1 MLKIGDFSKLSQV
14 SIKALRL
21 YDQKGLLK
29 PSLVD
34 RFTGY
39 RFYSAHQL
47 PRLNRI
53 LAFKDLGFSLEEVAK
68 LLTEEVAPSQIRG
81 MLRLKQGQL
90 QQHITDSQ
98 ERLGRVE
105 ARLKQIEMEN
115 MMANYDVV
123 IKKIEPITVISRRDI
138 LPSYIA
144 ISELF
149 GEVFGYLGSQGI
161 NPSGLPLAIWHDQE
175 YKESDVDGEA
185 AAPIDPSLGEKLT
198 RTLGQ
203 ENPLKI
209 SALPGYKQAACIVYQ
224 GSYQFMPQAYTHL
237 LTWIEEN
244 GYQIVANNREVYING
259 GAEQD
264 NESYITEIQF
274 PVEKIKISA

>member
-29 PSLVD
+29 PSSVD

-53 LAFKDLGFSLEEVAK
+53 LAFKDLGFSLEEIAK
-68 LLTEEVAPSQIRG
+68 LLTEEVSPSQIRG

-90 QQHITDSQ
+90 EQHITDSQ

-123 IKKIEPITVISRRDI
+123 IKKIETISVISRRDI
-138 LPSYIA
+138 LSSYGA

-161 NPSGLPLAIWHDQE
+161 NPGGLPLAIWHDPE

-185 AAPIDPSLGEKLT
+185 AVPIDPSLGAKLT
-198 RTLGQ
+198 STLGQ
-203 ENPLKI
+203 HHPLQI
-209 SALPGYKQAACIVYQ
+209 SELPSYQQAACVVYQ
-224 GSYQFMPQAYTHL
+224 GSYQSMIQAYSHL
-237 LTWIEEN
+237 LAWIEEN
-244 GYQIVANNREVYING
+244 GYQVIDHNREVYING

-264 NESYITEIQF
+264 NDSYITEIQF
-274 PVEKIKISA
+274 PIRLMQMA

>member
-29 PSLVD
+29 PSSVD

-39 RFYSAHQL
+39 RFYSAIQL

-53 LAFKDLGFSLEEVAK
+53 LAFKDLGFSLEEIAK
-68 LLTEEVAPSQIRG
+68 LLAEEVSPSQIRG

-115 MMANYDVV
+115 VMANYDVV
-123 IKKIEPITVISRRDI
+123 LKKIESITVISRRDI
-138 LPSYIA
+138 LPSYGAIA
-144 ISELF
+144 GLF
-149 GEVFGYLGSQGI
+149 GEVMSYLSSQGI
-161 NPSGLPLAIWHDQE
+161 NPSGLPLAIWHDAE

-185 AAPIDPSLGEKLT
+185 AVPIDQALVVKLSH
-198 RTLGQ
+198 TLGQ
-203 ENPLKI
+203 NNHLKI
-209 SALPGYKQAACIVYQ
+209 SELPNYPQAACIVYQ
-224 GSYQFMPQAYTHL
+224 GSYQSMPQAYGYL

-244 GYQIVANNREVYING
+244 SYQIIGNNREVYING

-264 NESYITEIQF
+264 NNSYITEIQF
-274 PVEKIKISA
+274 PIEKIDLYT